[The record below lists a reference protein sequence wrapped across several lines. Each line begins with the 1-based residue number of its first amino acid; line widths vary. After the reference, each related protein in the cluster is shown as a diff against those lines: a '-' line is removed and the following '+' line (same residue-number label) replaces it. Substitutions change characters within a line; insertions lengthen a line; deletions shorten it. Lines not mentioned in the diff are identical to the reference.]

1 MPPSPL
7 LLLLLLRTAAAEDCR
22 AAFRSGQA
30 NFVLDAEDAVKEGAR
45 LLATERVSSVEACRN
60 ACCADTRCN
69 LALLEPRGTAGAEN
83 RTCDLFDCVHRNRF
97 VCRFVNQVGF
107 LSWIREAEFLQ
118 HLQGPQTGD
127 QAPPIAIAARE
138 VIVQPGVQVT
148 LSGIQ
153 SLALGDAHIMS
164 YRWSLQGGAESIH
177 MQETELPDQVQLS
190 NLQPG
195 SYSFQLTVT
204 DSNDQSDSAEVN
216 VLVLSPELTSLY
228 CLSPLKVGPCRAMF
242 PRWRY
247 DALSARCQPFTFGG
261 CKQNNNNFLSE
272 KECESACSGVT
283 APSERSSLPAVE
295 CGGECRPGQLTCG
308 GCCLDP
314 SLECDGVTQCSGGED
329 EEPCSQLNQIF
340 TRLLDIDVN
349 ERKASC
355 AEPPLTG
362 PCRASFTRWF
372 YNPLNRKCSRFTYG
386 GCEGGGN
393 NFEQEDECSATCRG
407 VTERNVFFKGIFGR
421 FEAEEES
428 DSGNIA
434 LAVCL
439 SVAIL
444 ALLVILTYCFLKS
457 RKQRSHRPA
466 AAGSAHTALS
476 QQDTLVYKTTTKPV

>member
-1 MPPSPL
+1 
-7 LLLLLLRTAAAEDCR
+7 
-22 AAFRSGQA
+22 
-30 NFVLDAEDAVKEGAR
+30 
-45 LLATERVSSVEACRN
+45 
-60 ACCADTRCN
+60 
-69 LALLEPRGTAGAEN
+69 
-83 RTCDLFDCVHRNRF
+83 
-97 VCRFVNQVGF
+97 
-107 LSWIREAEFLQ
+107 
-118 HLQGPQTGD
+118 
-127 QAPPIAIAARE
+127 
-138 VIVQPGVQVT
+138 
-148 LSGIQ
+148 
-153 SLALGDAHIMS
+153 
-164 YRWSLQGGAESIH
+164 
-177 MQETELPDQVQLS
+177 ETELPDQVQLS

-283 APSERSSLPAVE
+283 APSERSSLPAV
-295 CGGECRPGQLTCG
+295 GQYPQCTCALQHLACG

-314 SLECDGVTQCSGGED
+314 SLECDG
-329 EEPCSQLNQIF
+329 IF